1 MSRRSRPDRFDHIFK
16 KIAKEEGL
24 PIRVVRNICMSSFRY
39 TKKKLKED
47 GGVNNVVRINGL
59 GQFQHMAY
67 RTKNILDFKENG
79 FNKSKTKQE
88 EL

>member
-1 MSRRSRPDRFDHIFK
+1 MKRGKADRFHHIFK
-16 KIAKEEGL
+16 KIAEEEGL
-24 PIRVVRNICMSSFRY
+24 PIKVVRDICMSSFRY
-39 TKKKLKED
+39 TKKKLKEE

-79 FNKSKTKQE
+79 FNKSKTEQE
-88 EL
+88 KL

>member
-1 MSRRSRPDRFDHIFK
+1 MKRGKDDRFHHIFK
-16 KIAKEEGL
+16 KIAEEEGL
-24 PIRVVRNICMSSFRY
+24 PIKVVRDICMSSFRY
-39 TKKKLKED
+39 TKKKLKEE

-79 FNKSKTKQE
+79 FNKSKTEQE
-88 EL
+88 KL